1 MLAVARYEERVE
13 NVATDKYR
21 SAFKARLVKARTDAG
36 FETASEFAMALGIE
50 KPRYRKYEREDK
62 EGVLPSY
69 EILIQISLVTK
80 RSLNWLLTGKD

>member
-1 MLAVARYEERVE
+1 MSEFLTEKVE

-21 SAFKARLVKARTDAG
+21 IAFKSRLVKARTEAG
-36 FETASEFAMALGIE
+36 FETASEFASALGIE
-50 KPRYRKYEREDK
+50 PPRYRKYERVDK